1 MSTITPQKR
10 LKEFSSKPI
19 SIKKQKLVC
28 DVCNIELD
36 HQKKSSVLKHFSS
49 EKHVKN
55 ESARETSRTLNF
67 EEDPHNEFR
76 RELVLAFSSANIPLH
91 KLGNTRLNMFLNKY
105 LKTGFNI
112 PSTSAVRRLLPDVY
126 ETEFSHLKMFFNNS
140 KVAVLCDETTDSMN
154 RSVFQADPN
163 VREARLPSGLVRG
176 HAYTLTK
183 VEEYDGNKLLR
194 IRNPWGN
201 EVEWNGAWSDNSSE
215 WESLSESD
223 RLDAGLIKVFDGE
236 FWMCL
241 EDFLEHWDSLQI
253 CHMTPESFSE
263 HLLENESDNNNL
275 EWHCTYFQSEWIR
288 GK

>member
-1 MSTITPQKR
+1 MFVRWFGTVRVGRWFGSAGTVSTVGLVQFGKFRWYGWYGSARTADTVR
-10 LKEFSSKPI
+10 LV
-19 SIKKQKLVC
+19 QLVRL
-28 DVCNIELD
+28 VRFGAAVG
-36 HQKKSSVLKHFSS
+36 SVLGRDPRG
-49 EKHVKN
+49 HVV
-55 ESARETSRTLNF
+55 F
-67 EEDPHNEFR
+67 E
-76 RELVLAFSSANIPLH
+76 IP
-91 KLGNTRLNMFLNKY
+91 T
-105 LKTGFNI
+105 
-112 PSTSAVRRLLPDVY
+112 
-126 ETEFSHLKMFFNNS
+126 
-140 KVAVLCDETTDSMN
+140 
-154 RSVFQADPN
+154 ADPN

-236 FWMCL
+236 FWMCF

-263 HLLENESDNNNL
+263 NLLENESDNNNL